1 VRGCLREGSSEIVV
15 EVKIPP
21 TRGKTERPRG
31 PLLQLGIVGG
41 ISMCRIG
48 GRLRSPGAS
57 SGGAALEI
65 PPLDI
70 LPTNPRELSSRGT
83 VPGG

>member
-1 VRGCLREGSSEIVV
+1 
-15 EVKIPP
+15 
-21 TRGKTERPRG
+21 
-31 PLLQLGIVGG
+31 
-41 ISMCRIG
+41 MCRIG

-57 SGGAALEI
+57 SGGAVLEI

-70 LPTNPRELSSRGT
+70 LPTNPQELSSWGT